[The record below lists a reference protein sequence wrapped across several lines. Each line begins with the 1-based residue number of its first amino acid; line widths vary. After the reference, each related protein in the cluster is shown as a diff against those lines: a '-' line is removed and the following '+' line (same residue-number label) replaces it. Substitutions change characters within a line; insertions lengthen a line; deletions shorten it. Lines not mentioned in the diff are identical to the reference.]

1 VQVKQTVE
9 RCLAEGMNKAQ
20 MFREIREEGLQLG
33 AAFAGE
39 SIIQSS
45 TSFAQASLFNGSQ
58 HRSNLT
64 EYLVCHLVYKEL
76 RDQNHGFFK
85 EYSNKIDLKEQHQQ
99 LNRLI
104 RTCLQ
109 GARNAEDGARVP
121 EIVTPQIATDV
132 PVNTDGWLDQ
142 QALTTWMSNGGHR
155 LPDLPAVEQVPD
167 HGQPVASAVA
177 LAVAWLEQKLD
188 LPALEQLHN
197 HGQPVSNVG
206 FQGAAWPQQGLHLPV
221 TQQLHY
227 HEETAANGG
236 FPGPQNEV
244 NMHAGQPPRDH
255 QQPVPDSGFQG
266 LTWPQQAV
274 HSPAEQRH
282 YHEQVAVNGFPPQT
296 LFPGLSS
303 EAMINPCPIS
313 HGGQNLWQQAG
324 TLEQWRP
331 AENANPLPSYSLSEP
346 REEHYESTTVSKDN
360 GGQS

>member
-1 VQVKQTVE
+1 VFGRGRRSPVFGRSPRPSVVG
-9 RCLAEGMNKAQ
+9 AEARWCQSPRFNASL
-20 MFREIREEGLQLG
+20 IGLRVRVCDG
-33 AAFAGE
+33 AAGTVNVGSRAPADP
-39 SIIQSS
+39 
-45 TSFAQASLFNGSQ
+45 SFIWRCTRGA
-58 HRSNLT
+58 H
-64 EYLVCHLVYKEL
+64 CHE
-76 RDQNHGFFK
+76 R
-85 EYSNKIDLKEQHQQ
+85 
-99 LNRLI
+99 
-104 RTCLQ
+104 
-109 GARNAEDGARVP
+109 
-121 EIVTPQIATDV
+121 
-132 PVNTDGWLDQ
+132 
-142 QALTTWMSNGGHR
+142 
-155 LPDLPAVEQVPD
+155 
-167 HGQPVASAVA
+167 
-177 LAVAWLEQKLD
+177 
-188 LPALEQLHN
+188 PALEQLDN

-206 FQGAAWPQQGLHLPV
+206 FQGVAWPQQGLHLPV

-274 HSPAEQRH
+274 HSPAEQLH